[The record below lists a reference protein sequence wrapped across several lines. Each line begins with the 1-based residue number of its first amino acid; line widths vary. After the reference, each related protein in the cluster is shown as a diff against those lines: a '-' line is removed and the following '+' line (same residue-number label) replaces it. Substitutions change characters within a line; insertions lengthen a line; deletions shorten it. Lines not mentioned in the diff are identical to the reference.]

1 MARRGSL
8 HPAHRRGIITAGKK
22 ESTILIAALRHQ
34 ARLRR
39 LQHQRRPQP
48 VRLPRRQPLQR
59 QRLKR
64 TFVSGFQQFVEPRAV
79 KPVDFNGVSLY
90 SDSL

>member
-22 ESTILIAALRHQ
+22 ESTILIAVRHHQ

-48 VRLPRRQPLQR
+48 VRLHQPLQL

-64 TFVSGFQQFVEPRAV
+64 TFVGGFQQFVEPRAV